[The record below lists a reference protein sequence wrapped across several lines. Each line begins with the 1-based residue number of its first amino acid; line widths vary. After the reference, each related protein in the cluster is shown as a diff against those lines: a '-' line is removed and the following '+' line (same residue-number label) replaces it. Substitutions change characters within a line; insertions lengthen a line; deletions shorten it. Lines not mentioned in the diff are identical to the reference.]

1 MASISSSE
9 NDNIK
14 KNTDRNKRFEEEPSV
29 NWNRIESKWRERW
42 ERQKIFHSDPDSSM
56 KKYFITVAFPY
67 PNSPQHVGHGR
78 TYTLAD
84 VHARYMR
91 MKGYNVLFPMGF
103 HYTGTPIL
111 AMSRRIASRDKELWT
126 TFSKIYRVPYNEIA
140 SFVDPVKIARYFHNE
155 IRLGMKEM
163 GFSIDWRREFTTIDK
178 IYSKFISW
186 QFRTFQKKGL
196 VIQGSHLVG
205 WCPNDQ
211 NPVSQH
217 DTIGDIEPALD
228 EFTLIK
234 FRLPDGNIV
243 PTATS
248 RPETV
253 YGVTNLWINPK
264 VKYVKIYLN
273 NKDERWIVSSEGA
286 AKLEN
291 LGHKLTIE
299 SQVNGKEMIGKLAQ
313 NPITSTT
320 IPLYPGFFV
329 EPEDGTG
336 LVMSVPAH
344 APYDYQALEDL
355 KNNASLQAEFGITL
369 NGVTPIRVIKSG
381 DDSGAEVVPAKEV
394 TSKFNIKDQT
404 DPRLIDATNEL
415 YSKEFYKGTMLQNAG
430 KYSGMPVTKAKE
442 LIKGEI
448 LKSGHGDKLFEF
460 NNKPVV
466 CRCGTTCVVRLLND
480 QWFLNY
486 GDPQWKYLAHE
497 CLDSMEILP
506 IEIRQEF
513 NHVIDWLRERAC
525 SRKSG
530 LGTRLPWDEGWVI
543 ESLSDSVIYMAYYL
557 LAKYANNNS
566 IPDANN
572 LNDSM
577 FDYVILGK
585 GDVDIVASECGVT
598 VELLEEL
605 RMEFSY
611 FYPVDSRHSGRDLV
625 SNHLSFFIFGH
636 VAIFKREYWPKQ
648 IVVNGSVMMEGKK
661 MSKSL
666 RNIIPLRTAIK
677 EHGADAIRVA
687 LLGSAELLQ
696 DADFSFDSVKGI
708 RSKLQDIYDTTM
720 KSSQYSMSRLR
731 RNEAET
737 DELED
742 RWLLSR
748 LQRSIA
754 GATVSMDNLR
764 VREAVH
770 IVIYLLDQDLRW
782 YAKRVSAKKREA
794 SSTSYALWTFLTTR
808 IRMLAPIAPF
818 ISEEVWEKI
827 NDAPRSII
835 FAGWPVVEE
844 DKKDII
850 AEESEQLIMG
860 LVLDLHKIVRLTG
873 INPRR
878 ISFYVAAR
886 WKSKIYNK
894 ILASVILESNTNFG
908 DIMKQLIRDPQ
919 TSKAGSYSNL
929 VRKMLEDILSE
940 PIETRDRRLR
950 LLDDNF
956 DEKYSIEDA
965 RGLLSLESG
974 NDQIEILVYSEDD
987 KDLSR
992 YDPQSKARLAR
1003 PFKPAIY
1010 ISDK

>member
-1 MASISSSE
+1 MASIRNSE
-9 NDNIK
+9 NDNTK
-14 KNTDRNKRFEEEPSV
+14 KNTDRNERSVSEPSV
-29 NWNRIESKWRERW
+29 NWNRIELKWRERW
-42 ERQKIFHSDPDSSM
+42 EQRKIFHSDPDSSR
-56 KKYFITVAFPY
+56 KKYFITVAYPY

-111 AMSRRIASRDKELWT
+111 AMSRRVASRDKDLWT
-126 TFSKIYRVPYNEIA
+126 TFSDIYRVPYNEIA

-155 IRLGMKEM
+155 IKLGMREM
-163 GFSIDWRREFTTIDK
+163 GFSIDWRREFTTVDK

-196 VIQGSHLVG
+196 VIQGSHPVG

-217 DTIGDIEPALD
+217 DTMGDIEPAFN

-234 FRLPDGNIV
+234 FRLPDGDIV

-253 YGVTNLWINPK
+253 YGVTNLWINPDAE
-264 VKYVKIYLN
+264 YFKIYLN
-273 NKDERWIVSSEGA
+273 NKDERWVVSSEGA

-299 SQVNGKEMIGKLAQ
+299 SHMKGKEMIGKLAQ

-320 IPLYPGFFV
+320 VPIYPGFFV

-355 KNNASLQAEFGITL
+355 KNNASLQAEFGINLT
-369 NGVTPIRVIKSG
+369 GVVPIKIIDSG
-381 DDSGAEVVPAKEV
+381 DGSRADVVPAREV
-394 TSKFNIKDQT
+394 ISKFNIKDQT
-404 DPRLIDATNEL
+404 DQRLIEATNEL
-415 YSKEFYKGTMLQNAG
+415 YSSEFYKGTMLQNAG
-430 KYSGMPVTKAKE
+430 KYSGIPVTKAKE

-448 LKSGHGDKLFEF
+448 LKSGYGDKLFEF

-466 CRCGTTCVVRLLND
+466 CRCGTTCVVKLLND

-486 GDPQWKYLAHE
+486 GNPQWKHLAHE
-497 CLDSMEILP
+497 CLDDMEILP
-506 IEIRQEF
+506 SEIREEF

-530 LGTRLPWDEGWVI
+530 LGTKLPWDEGWVI
-543 ESLSDSVIYMAYYL
+543 ESLSDSVIYMAYYI
-557 LAKYANNNS
+557 LAKYVNNNS
-566 IPDANN
+566 IPDADN
-572 LNDSM
+572 LTDSM

-585 GDVDIVASECGVT
+585 GDVDIVASECGVPA
-598 VELLEEL
+598 ELLKEL

-636 VAIFKREYWPKQ
+636 VAIFEREYWPKQ

-666 RNIIPLRTAIK
+666 RNIIPLRAAIK

-708 RSKLQDIYDTTM
+708 RSKLQDIYYTTM
-720 KSSQYSMSRLR
+720 KSSKYSMSRPL
-731 RNEAET
+731 RNEADT
-737 DELED
+737 VELED

-748 LQRSIA
+748 LQRNIA
-754 GATVSMDNLR
+754 DATISMDNLR
-764 VREAVH
+764 VREAVQ

-782 YAKRVSAKKREA
+782 YTKRVNAKKRES
-794 SSTSYALWTFLTTR
+794 SSTYYALWAFLSTR

-827 NDAPRSII
+827 TDSSSSII
-835 FAGWPVVEE
+835 FAGWPEVEE
-844 DKKDII
+844 DNKDIL

-860 LVLDLHKIVRLTG
+860 LVLDLHRIVRLTG

-878 ISFYVAAR
+878 ISFYVASR
-886 WKSKIYNK
+886 WKLRVYNK
-894 ILASVILESNTNFG
+894 ILANVILESNTNFG
-908 DIMKQLIRDPQ
+908 DIMKKLVRDPE
-919 TSKAGSYSNL
+919 TTKAGSYSDL
-929 VRKMLEDILSE
+929 VRKMLEDILSD
-940 PIETRDRRLR
+940 PIETRDRRLQ
-950 LLDDNF
+950 LQEYNF

-974 NDQIEILVYSEDD
+974 YDQAEILVYSEDD
-987 KDLSR
+987 KDLSKH
-992 YDPQSKARLAR
+992 DPQSKARFAR